1 MYINFMYDMV
11 VYYFTLYNM
20 IIERILSNID
30 TLMMQ
35 L

>member
-1 MYINFMYDMV
+1 MYDMV

-20 IIERILSNID
+20 IIERIFSNID